1 MIRLVF
7 CIIHKEA
14 DMKFTKMHGLG
25 NDYVYVDCT
34 KQTIKNPNKLS
45 EIISKYHFGIGSDG
59 LVMIMNSDKADF
71 SMRMFN
77 ADGSEGKMCGNATRC
92 IGKYVYDRGLT
103 DKTQLTLET
112 LSGIKYLTLTVVGGE
127 VETVSVDMGKAVLS
141 AAEIPVK
148 SDSETVIG
156 KTMTVSGRE
165 QNITCVS
172 MGNPHCVIFT
182 DGIDSLDLEK
192 IGPGYEND
200 EIFPER
206 VNTEFVEIKDRNTLR
221 MRVWERGSG
230 ETMAC
235 GTGACAVAVA
245 AVENG
250 FCDRGSAITVHL
262 RGGDLSI
269 VYRTDGHVI
278 MTGGASFVFDGE
290 LLIKEAEEYI

>member
-1 MIRLVF
+1 
-7 CIIHKEA
+7 
-14 DMKFTKMHGLG
+14 MKFTKMHGLG

-148 SDSETVIG
+148 SDSDTVIG

>member
-34 KQTIKNPNKLS
+34 KQAIKNPNKLS

-250 FCDRGSAITVHL
+250 FCDRGSAITVRL
-262 RGGDLSI
+262 RGGDLGI

>member
-1 MIRLVF
+1 
-7 CIIHKEA
+7 
-14 DMKFTKMHGLG
+14 MKFTKMHGLG

-182 DGIDSLDLEK
+182 DGIDNLDLEK

>member
-7 CIIHKEA
+7 CITHKEA

-182 DGIDSLDLEK
+182 DGIDNLDLEK

>member
-1 MIRLVF
+1 
-7 CIIHKEA
+7 
-14 DMKFTKMHGLG
+14 MKFTKMHGLG

-34 KQTIKNPNKLS
+34 KQSIKNPNRLS

-71 SMRMFN
+71 RMRMFN

-112 LSGIKYLTLTVVGGE
+112 ESGIKYLTLTVDGGE
-127 VETVSVDMGKAVLS
+127 VQTVSVDMGKAVLN

-148 SDSETVIG
+148 ADSETVIG
-156 KTMTVSGRE
+156 KTMTVCGRE
-165 QNITCVS
+165 QSITCVS

-182 DGIDSLDLEK
+182 DGIDNLDLEK

-206 VNTEFVEIKDRNTLR
+206 VNTEFVEIKDKNTLR

-250 FCDRGSAITVHL
+250 FCDRDSDITVHL

-269 VYRTDGHVI
+269 VCRADGHVI

>member
-1 MIRLVF
+1 MKL
-7 CIIHKEA
+7 
-14 DMKFTKMHGLG
+14 KFTKMHGLG

-182 DGIDSLDLEK
+182 DGIDNLDLEK

>member
-1 MIRLVF
+1 
-7 CIIHKEA
+7 
-14 DMKFTKMHGLG
+14 MKFTKMHGLG

-34 KQTIKNPNKLS
+34 KQAIKNPNKLS

>member
-112 LSGIKYLTLTVVGGE
+112 LSGIKYLTLTVVGGK

>member
-1 MIRLVF
+1 
-7 CIIHKEA
+7 
-14 DMKFTKMHGLG
+14 MKFTKMHGLG

-34 KQTIKNPNKLS
+34 EKSIKNPNRLS

-59 LVMIMNSDKADF
+59 LVLIMNSDKADF
-71 SMRMFN
+71 RMRMFN

-103 DKTQLTLET
+103 NKTKLTLET
-112 LSGIKYLTLTVVGGE
+112 ESGIKYLTLTVNDGE
-127 VETVSVDMGKAVLS
+127 VKTVSVDMGVAELN
-141 AAEIPVK
+141 AAKIPVK
-148 SDSETVIG
+148 ADSETVIG
-156 KTMTVSGRE
+156 KLMTVCGRE
-165 QNITCVS
+165 QTITCVS
-172 MGNPHCVIFT
+172 MGNPHCIIFT
-182 DGIDSLDLEK
+182 DGIDNLDLEK

-206 VNTEFVEIKDRNTLR
+206 VNTEFVEVESNNKLR

-250 FCDRGSAITVHL
+250 FCKHDENITISL